1 MKTKSEQLCRQF
13 VKKCS
18 AFLLV
23 LVMALS
29 MAACGSEKTQTTE
42 AGQDSTSK
50 TTEKT
55 EATDDVT
62 IRIGSL
68 KGPTSMGL
76 VNMRKG
82 VENGDAG
89 YKGKYTFTMET
100 QADVIAAS
108 VVSGDLDIALV
119 PANLAA
125 VLYKKTEGKVKVLSI
140 NTMGVLECVTGD
152 ESIKSVKDLAGKTV
166 YSTGQGTTP
175 EYALRFLLDQY
186 GVKDCTI
193 EFKSEATEIAS
204 LLKEDATKIAVLPQP
219 FATVAQAQNE
229 AVKRAFTLYDAWSEL
244 KIDSQLV
251 TGLTIVRSEFLE
263 QHPEAVKTFMQDA
276 AKSVETA
283 KTDLDG
289 TAELI
294 AEYGIIEKAP
304 IAKKA
309 LPECNIVSTSGE
321 EMKKIVSGYLKTLF
335 DQDAKSVG
343 GALPGDDFY
352 YLGE

>member
-1 MKTKSEQLCRQF
+1 MIMRTKREQLFTKLIR
-13 VKKCS
+13 KCG
-18 AFLLV
+18 AFLLI
-23 LVMALS
+23 MAMVLS
-29 MAACGSEKTQTTE
+29 MAACGSEKSGTTE
-42 AGQDSTSK
+42 AAQGTA
-50 TTEKT
+50 TTENK
-55 EATDDVT
+55 ADDVT

-76 VNMRKG
+76 VNLRKA
-82 VENGDAG
+82 VESGDADAG

-108 VVSGDLDIALV
+108 IVSGDLDIALV

-152 ESIKSVKDLAGKTV
+152 ANIKSVKDLAGKTV

-175 EYALRFLLDQY
+175 EYALRFLLEQY
-186 GVKDCTI
+186 DVKDCTI

-219 FATVAQAQNE
+219 FATVAQVQNE

-244 KIDSQLV
+244 NVDSQLV

-263 QHPEAVKTFMQDA
+263 QHPAAVKTFMQDA
-276 AKSVETA
+276 AKSVEAA
-283 KTDLDG
+283 KNDTEK

-309 LPECNIVSTSGE
+309 LPECNLVSTSGE
-321 EMKKIVSGYLKTLF
+321 EMKKTVSGYLKTLF
-335 DQDAKSVG
+335 DQDPKSVG
-343 GALPGDDFY
+343 GALPAEDFY